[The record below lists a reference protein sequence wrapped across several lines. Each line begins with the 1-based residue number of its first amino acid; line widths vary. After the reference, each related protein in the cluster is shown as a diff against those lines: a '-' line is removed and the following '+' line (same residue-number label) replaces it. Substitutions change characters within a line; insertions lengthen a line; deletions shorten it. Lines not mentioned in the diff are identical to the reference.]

1 MPISFLAL
9 SWLLSADSG
18 SFLGVSG
25 LHFTALAAPAL
36 ALSWYASSTIFA
48 FLWRGEQRTFLA
60 SYLILCVSGALPTL
74 HDSGIALTVSF
85 ALWMVATIGA
95 IKINRHIFWMT
106 EEHRLP
112 RAFGF
117 LPILLLGLQ
126 FMVLVILKAGAALP
140 VEWIGLGL
148 VLTSSTVLMT
158 ARTVA
163 DVHRQRT
170 GGNLRPLP
178 WNILA
183 PLMVGVT
190 LSLIGVL
197 VSFYGFSY
205 GPGSTRAVV
214 PTTLLAG
221 AMMFVVA
228 RQTNQ
233 QAFTWIGLVLITIT
247 YQSTPTLVS
256 GLVEYVKS
264 NAASAVGESRLQSL
278 SMDSATFHCC

>member
-1 MPISFLAL
+1 MARCNHRRDQDQSTRVLDDRRASI
-9 SWLLSADSG
+9 
-18 SFLGVSG
+18 
-25 LHFTALAAPAL
+25 AARFR
-36 ALSWYASSTIFA
+36 I
-48 FLWRGEQRTFLA
+48 
-60 SYLILCVSGALPTL
+60 
-74 HDSGIALTVSF
+74 
-85 ALWMVATIGA
+85 
-95 IKINRHIFWMT
+95 
-106 EEHRLP
+106 
-112 RAFGF
+112 

-126 FMVLVILKAGAALP
+126 FLVLVILKAGAALP

-163 DVHRQRT
+163 DVYRQRT

-205 GPGSTRAVV
+205 GPTTTRAVV
-214 PTTLLAG
+214 PTALIAG

-233 QAFTWIGLVLITIT
+233 QAFTGLVS
-247 YQSTPTLVS
+247 YC
-256 GLVEYVKS
+256 
-264 NAASAVGESRLQSL
+264 SRLL
-278 SMDSATFHCC
+278 IRVHRLC